1 MKAESARQLIE
12 KTRSSYNAIA
22 ESFSRTRA
30 TLWPALYSF
39 KDYIKESNK
48 VLDIGCGNGRL
59 LKLFEDKEVD
69 YLGIDYSEP
78 LVEIARESF
87 PDRRFEVG
95 DLLDLKQPS
104 DEFDVVF
111 LIAVLHHIPS
121 DKLRRRA
128 LEQIYRVLKPGG
140 LLLMTNW
147 NLWQVRFWHYHLKFY
162 QERQKGKIDLDPGD
176 IIREWSGTGNYRYVH
191 AFTLNELNELAQA
204 IGFKVVE
211 NKYVKYSGKKGNFI
225 HSQNI
230 LSIWK
235 K

>member
-1 MKAESARQLIE
+1 MKAESAKQFIE
-12 KTRSSYNAIA
+12 KTRSGYNAIA

-30 TLWPALYSF
+30 TLWPALYLF
-39 KDYIKESNK
+39 KDYIKEANK

-59 LKLFEDKEVD
+59 INLFNDKEID

-78 LVEIARESF
+78 LVEIAKENF

-95 DLLDLKQPS
+95 DLLNLKQSS
-104 DEFDVVF
+104 DEFDVVL

-121 DKLRRRA
+121 DKLRRKA
-128 LEQIYRVLKPGG
+128 LKQIYRVLRPGG
-140 LLLMTNW
+140 YLLMTNW
-147 NLWQVRFWHYHLKFY
+147 NLWQMRFWRYHLKFY
-162 QERQKGKIDLDPGD
+162 QERKKGSIDLDPGD
-176 IIREWSGTGNYRYVH
+176 IIREWGGTGNFRYVH
-191 AFTLNELNELAQA
+191 AFTLNELNELAQP

-211 NKYVKYSGKKGNFI
+211 NKYVKYSGKKGNFL

-230 LSIWK
+230 LTILK